1 MFPAVPLPSATRRSI
16 KSILTLQENAMNN
29 LTIKDLPVAEDLD
42 REAMTEVHGGR
53 MKLPFQ
59 RASVDGLL
67 TSPDGEPVSVY
78 VDGVLVNSV
87 TDGYVHV

>member
-1 MFPAVPLPSATRRSI
+1 M
-16 KSILTLQENAMNN
+16 NA
-29 LTIKDLPVAEDLD
+29 LTIKDLPRSEELD
-42 REAMTEVHGGR
+42 RAAMAAVQGGM

-59 RASVDGLL
+59 RASTSGLL

-87 TDGYVHV
+87 TDGYVHL

>member
-1 MFPAVPLPSATRRSI
+1 MKA
-16 KSILTLQENAMNN
+16 
-29 LTIKDLPVAEDLD
+29 LTIKDLPETRQLSHD
-42 REAMTEVHGGR
+42 AMSNVHGGR

-59 RASVDGLL
+59 RTSTNGLL

-87 TDGYVHV
+87 TDGYVHL